1 MNFFWFFY
9 HDDVTTM
16 GPEPLSV
23 IDPASD
29 NDRARSRVTVT
40 VTVTHNRVKH
50 MAHDDDRPSPL
61 STAIFTH
68 KNIRIQA
75 PSITFHAAR
84 SASRWSAGVSQ
95 NEIPSLG
102 FPVPTVY

>member
-29 NDRARSRVTVT
+29 NDRASC
-40 VTVTHNRVKH
+40 
-50 MAHDDDRPSPL
+50 M
-61 STAIFTH
+61 
-68 KNIRIQA
+68 RIKGHSNGHSH
-75 PSITFHAAR
+75 P
-84 SASRWSAGVSQ
+84 
-95 NEIPSLG
+95 
-102 FPVPTVY
+102 